1 MIVGTAGHIDHGKTA
16 LVRRLTGI
24 DTDRLP
30 EEKRRGMTIEL
41 GFAHLELERI
51 GQVGV
56 VDVPGHERFV
66 RNMVAGAT
74 GVDLVLLVVA
84 ADDGVMPQTL
94 EHLDI
99 VSLLNVPRA
108 VVALNKIDLA
118 DAARL
123 RAVEGDIRALLVGTA
138 FSDSPVI
145 PVSART
151 GEGMD
156 GLRGTLARALR
167 NIRARKT
174 DGYFRLPIDRA
185 FVMPGFGP
193 VVTGTVASGEVRKE
207 AHVRL
212 LPGGKEARVRGI
224 QMHNRPADS
233 VRAGSRCALNLSGIG
248 IESLARGMV
257 AADPR
262 LTRMARTLDVW
273 LTVAPHAPASPKSHR
288 RVRVHAGTAEDFAR
302 LVWLADRPPGP
313 GEGAFAQIRLK
324 EPRPFLY
331 GDRFVVRS
339 EEAFHTLAGGIV
351 LDPFAARRAARSAP
365 RLACLEHLRVVDP
378 GAALDVWLEARG
390 AAGWFIDELGEQ
402 LAEVPERLVSR
413 LAARSDVVRA
423 ETGGTVWV
431 APAREVDALAR
442 KLLRALADHVAGHPR
457 ASAMPP
463 AALHRTACPHLDARV
478 FRWLLAQLA
487 AERRIEQTADGV
499 RPPGHRQQFGT
510 REQAL
515 AEKIETALACRGG
528 TPPKLEALATLL
540 GVPAKQL
547 VPFLAELQ
555 RAGRLV
561 RIAED
566 VYVRSTDL
574 DAWRKQAARLLA
586 EKGVLSLGEF
596 RDAIGVGRG
605 FALQILE
612 HFDRHGITRRKGDV
626 RVAAAPE
633 ARPRV

>member
-41 GFAHLELERI
+41 GFAHLELEGI

-84 ADDGVMPQTL
+84 ADDGVMPQTI

-108 VVALNKIDLA
+108 VVALNKIDLV

-123 RAVEGDIRALLVGTA
+123 RAVSDDIRALLAGTA

-145 PVSART
+145 PVSAQT

-156 GLRGTLARALR
+156 GLRGALARALR
-167 NIRARKT
+167 DIRARKT

-193 VVTGTVASGEVRKE
+193 VTTGTVASGEVRKE
-207 AHVRL
+207 ARVRL

-224 QMHNRPADS
+224 QMHGRPADVAS
-233 VRAGSRCALNLSGIG
+233 AGSRCALNLSGIG
-248 IESLARGMV
+248 IEALARGMV

-262 LTRMARTLDVW
+262 LERMAHTLDVW
-273 LTVAPHAPASPKSHR
+273 LTVASHAQASPKSRR
-288 RVRVHAGTAEDFAR
+288 RVRVHAGTAEGFAR
-302 LVWLADRPPGP
+302 LMWLVDRIPGP
-313 GEGAFAQIRLK
+313 GEGAFAQIRL
-324 EPRPFLY
+324 EDPRPFLY
-331 GDRFVVRS
+331 GDRFVMRS
-339 EEAFHTLAGGIV
+339 EEALHTLAGGIV
-351 LDPFAARRAARSAP
+351 LDPFAARRAARAAS
-365 RLACLEHLRVVDP
+365 RLARLARLRDLDP
-378 GAALDVWLEARG
+378 GVALDVWLETRG
-390 AAGWFIDELGEQ
+390 AAGWLLDELGEQ
-402 LAEVPERLVSR
+402 LAEVPERLLLR

-423 ETGGTVWV
+423 EMSGTVWV
-431 APAREVDALAR
+431 APAKDVDALAR
-442 KLLRALADHVAGHPR
+442 KLSRALADYMAGHPG
-457 ASAMPP
+457 ASAMPT
-463 AALHRTACPHLDARV
+463 AALHQTACSDLDAHV
-478 FRWLLAQLA
+478 FRWLLARLA
-487 AERRIEQTADGV
+487 TKGGIEQTADGV

-528 TPPKLEALATLL
+528 TPPKLEALASLV

-547 VPFLAELQ
+547 TPFLAELQ
-555 RAGRLV
+555 RAGRLA

-566 VYVRSTDL
+566 AYVRRADL
-574 DAWRKQAARLLA
+574 DAWRARAVRLLA
-586 EKGVLSLGEF
+586 EKGALSLGEF

-605 FALQILE
+605 LALQILE
-612 HFDRHGITRRKGDV
+612 HFDRHGVTRRKGDV
-626 RVAAAPE
+626 RVAATPE